1 MVRDILDFSR
11 YEAQNLHLEKTKHM
25 MDIMEM
31 DIRQTEG
38 NAGFKLDYCV
48 DIFRARLEVG
58 TKYGYEVGIE
68 RIYGYER

>member
-1 MVRDILDFSR
+1 MTN
-11 YEAQNLHLEKTKHM
+11 QLEKTKRM

-48 DIFRARLEVG
+48 DVFRAQLEVG